1 MTALFLTFFLWMSSL
16 EAPVANNAVQ
26 WLDETEFDFGD
37 IAPQKPVEHTFRFKN
52 TSDAPLIIE
61 TVRTSC
67 GCTGS
72 TWDETPILPD
82 SIGMINL
89 EYDAKQGGYFR
100 KYARVYF
107 QGVRGAAK
115 LWVTG
120 FVLENEE

>member
-1 MTALFLTFFLWMSSL
+1 MTFLLSIFLWIGSL
-16 EAPVANNAVQ
+16 AVPVAEKPIE
-26 WLDETEFDFGD
+26 WLTETEYDFGD
-37 IAPQKPVEHTFRFKN
+37 IPAQKPVTRTFRFKN
-52 TSDAPLIIE
+52 KGDQPLVIE

-82 SIGMINL
+82 STGMIQL
-89 EYDAKQGGYFR
+89 EFDAKQGGYFR

-107 QGVRGAAK
+107 ENINGAEK

-120 FVLENEE
+120 FVVEEEE